1 MSAPYRDELAP
12 LRSQL
17 DALRAEGAAL
27 DARLGQA
34 DELKKRRAEVAAEAS
49 ELEKRLRNLH
59 TQTTLDGLRI
69 ASPCNASWDD
79 MVGDERVR
87 FCGSCTKNVYN
98 IAGMTRDEANVL
110 FRENEGG
117 RVCLRIFKRA
127 DGTVITADC
136 PEGVK
141 KKRVR
146 RLAMVAGGLAASAVA
161 AVAGLSHSRTMG
173 DIAIAGG
180 VRMPGVQEP
189 EPVAGGIEVPV
200 MEMKGDVA
208 APPIMGTAE
217 PVVKPVP
224 PPSVPAPAHPI
235 ESPRAR

>member
-1 MSAPYRDELAP
+1 MSAPYRDELSP

-17 DALRAEGAAL
+17 DALRAEAQAL

-59 TQTTLDGLRI
+59 TQTTLDGIRI

-87 FCGSCTKNVYN
+87 FCSSCTKNVYN
-98 IAGMTRDEANVL
+98 IAGITRDEANVL

-141 KKRVR
+141 KKRIR
-146 RLAMVAGGLAASAVA
+146 RLAMVAGGLAAGAVA
-161 AVAGLSHSRTMG
+161 AVAGLSQSRTMG

-180 VRMPGVQEP
+180 VQMPVAPQP
-189 EPVAGGIEVPV
+189 EPVSGGAEAPV

-208 APPIMGTAE
+208 APSTIGTAE
-217 PVVKPVP
+217 PVVTPVPAPVP
-224 PPSVPAPAHPI
+224 PTTHPI
-235 ESPRAR
+235 HSTGTR

>member
-1 MSAPYRDELAP
+1 MSAPYRDELSP

-17 DALRAEGAAL
+17 DALRAEAAAL

-49 ELEKRLRNLH
+49 ELEKRLRNLQ
-59 TQTTLDGLRI
+59 TQTTLDGIRI
-69 ASPCNASWDD
+69 ASPCSANWDD

-141 KKRVR
+141 KKRIR
-146 RLAMVAGGLAASAVA
+146 RLAMVAGGLAASAAA
-161 AVAGLSHSRTMG
+161 AVAGLGSSRTMG

-180 VRMPGVQEP
+180 VHMGVPTQP
-189 EPVAGGIEVPV
+189 EPVAGGIDVH

-208 APPIMGTAE
+208 TPPTLGTAE
-217 PVVKPVP
+217 PVVRPVP
-224 PPSVPAPAHPI
+224 PPSAPPPTRPI
-235 ESPRAR
+235 HSAGAR

>member
-1 MSAPYRDELAP
+1 MSALYRDELAP

-17 DALRAEGAAL
+17 DALRAEAEAL

-49 ELEKRLRNLH
+49 ELEKRMRNLH
-59 TQTTLDGLRI
+59 TQSTLDGLRI
-69 ASPCNASWDD
+69 ASPCNASWDE

-98 IAGMTRDEANVL
+98 VAGMTRDEANVL

-141 KKRVR
+141 KKRIR
-146 RLAMVAGGLAASAVA
+146 RLAMVAGGLAASAAA
-161 AVAGLSHSRTMG
+161 AVAGFSHSRTMG

-180 VRMPGVQEP
+180 VQMPAPQP
-189 EPVAGGIEVPV
+189 EVAAGGVEVTPH
-200 MEMKGDVA
+200 MMGE
-208 APPIMGTAE
+208 APMPTMGTAE

-224 PPSVPAPAHPI
+224 PPVPPTARPI
-235 ESPRAR
+235 HSTGSR